1 MNEIKIEMFRA
12 SKGDC
17 FLISLIENADKKH
30 ILIDGGFYHTYEN
43 HLKNRLRELAVTGD
57 RLSLVVVTHIDSD
70 HIEGILQLLKENQ
83 SAQNPQIISIDEIW
97 HNSYRHLQLDQKEEL
112 HTLNYKEKILLEDI
126 IIQNNKLG
134 LNTSNE
140 NNDISAEQGSSLA
153 SLIYKG
159 KYNWNSQFDGMAVS
173 TDNNRTIKLNEEII
187 VHLLSPNDKKLENL
201 KSYWLGELQKQKYDF
216 KLTNDKL
223 FDDAYEFYLM
233 SERNEIDGDENES
246 ISSKMVGKNLNE
258 YLNKRETTDS
268 SPTNGSSIS
277 FIIEYKQKKM
287 LFLGDSHP
295 HIIKEELEKLL
306 KGSEEK
312 IFFDLIK
319 ISHHGSRRNTHKALL
334 NIIDSNNFLIST
346 NGETHKH
353 PHNETIAQ
361 IVCRP
366 TKDVRN
372 LFFNYRQGE
381 KAWDEYSNKDAYNY
395 RVFYPN
401 NEDSI
406 VITCK
411 NEKIEVD

>member
-17 FLISLIENADKKH
+17 FLISLIEDTNKKH

-43 HLKNRLRELAVTGD
+43 HLKNRLRELAIGGD

-83 SAQNPQIISIDEIW
+83 SANNPQIISIDEIW
-97 HNSYRHLQLDQKEEL
+97 HNSYRHLQLDQMEKL
-112 HTLNYKEKILLEDI
+112 STLNYKEKIVLEDI
-126 IIQNNKLG
+126 IVQNNSIEIK
-134 LNTSNE
+134 NSDESNDV
-140 NNDISAEQGSSLA
+140 NAEQGSSLA
-153 SLIYKG
+153 SLIFKG
-159 KYNWNSQFDGMAVS
+159 NYNWNSQFDGMAVS
-173 TDNNRTIKLNEEII
+173 TNNNRTIKLNEEII
-187 VHLLSPNDKKLENL
+187 IHLLSPNNRKLENL
-201 KSYWLGELQKQKYDF
+201 KSYWLDELQKQKYDF
-216 KLTNDKL
+216 KLTDDKL

-246 ISSKMVGKNLNE
+246 ISSKRVEKNLNE
-258 YLNKRETTDS
+258 YLNKKETTDS

-277 FIIEYKQKKM
+277 FIIEYKKKKM

-295 HIIKEELEKLL
+295 RIIKEELEKLL
-306 KGSEEK
+306 KTPEEK

-319 ISHHGSRRNTHKALL
+319 ISHHGSRRNTHKELL

-353 PHNETIAQ
+353 PHNETIAK

-381 KAWDEYSNKDAYNY
+381 KAWDEDSNKEVHNY

-401 NEDSI
+401 NENSI